1 MCTTIAAVAL
11 RAPDWLARI
20 TGRRRLPSPEPSP
33 EAEAALWN
41 RFEALA
47 RANGM
52 TPPPLEV
59 LPDPR
64 GRLLPVHID
73 WTEEEHR
80 VLASSTL
87 VAADPHEQT
96 WHLAT
101 ALGWWASPG
110 PRRTRNR
117 GRVALVLV
125 ALPYGAFGL
134 VDIFGGLSLP
144 KPVIVVLGIALTGT
158 LSLAQSW
165 VSRRQVA
172 ARDAAAGPVLRRA
185 GHDPATLARLVFGD
199 QPAPA
204 WYRRPFTNTPAPSR
218 RLTAAARA
226 GTTPAPALF

>member
-1 MCTTIAAVAL
+1 MCTTIAAVSP
-11 RAPDWLARI
+11 RVPDWLARV
-20 TGRRRLPSPEPSP
+20 TARRRLPSPEPGP
-33 EAEAALWN
+33 EAEAAFWN

-47 RANGM
+47 RANAM

-64 GRLLPVHID
+64 GARLPVHID

-87 VAADPHEQT
+87 VGADPHEQT
-96 WHLAT
+96 WHLAA

-134 VDIFGGLSLP
+134 VDIVGGLSLA
-144 KPVIVVLGIALTGT
+144 KPVIVILGIALTGT
-158 LSLAQSW
+158 FALVQSA

-185 GHDPATLARLVFGD
+185 GHDPATLARLVFGP
-199 QPAPA
+199 QPDPA

-218 RLTAAARA
+218 RLAAAARA
-226 GTTPAPALF
+226 GTTPAPALY

>member
-1 MCTTIAAVAL
+1 MCTPIAAVSL
-11 RAPDWLARI
+11 RVPDWLARA
-20 TGRRRLPSPEPSP
+20 TGRRRLPSAEPSP

-47 RANGM
+47 GTNGM

-80 VLASSTL
+80 VLASSAL
-87 VAADPHEQT
+87 LAADPHEQT
-96 WHLAT
+96 WHLAA

-117 GRVALVLV
+117 GRVALVLGG
-125 ALPYGAFGL
+125 LPYVAFWL
-134 VDIFGGLSLP
+134 VDVFGALELP
-144 KPVIVVLGIALTGT
+144 QPAIVVLGVAVAGT
-158 LSLAQSW
+158 LTFVQRA

-172 ARDAAAGPVLRRA
+172 ALETAAGPVLRRA
-185 GHDPATLARLVFGD
+185 GHDPATLAPLVFGD
-199 QPAPA
+199 QPDPA
-204 WYRRPFTNTPAPSR
+204 WFRRPFTYAPASSR
-218 RLTAAARA
+218 RLAAAARA
-226 GTTPAPALF
+226 GTTPAPSLF